1 MNQLTMYW
9 NLKLTLWFQ
18 NFLTILRSKELDHA
32 YHRII
37 KSVRF
42 DPDIIAGIGKKK
54 RFLLFDE
61 SFLINQVVE
70 STFQLKNGLVTYVFQ
85 SGIRAL
91 PLVVSCIVSHVI
103 FHIRFVIDA
112 CLFNLMSSWNVNCWC
127 LLFFFLGAVEFL

>member
-1 MNQLTMYW
+1 MHIIELSNLLGLT
-9 NLKLTLWFQ
+9 Q
-18 NFLTILRSKELDHA
+18 ILLQELE
-32 YHRII
+32 
-37 KSVRF
+37 
-42 DPDIIAGIGKKK
+42 KKK

-112 CLFNLMSSWNVNCWC
+112 CLFNLMSS
-127 LLFFFLGAVEFL
+127 